1 METCRAT
8 PLFSPP
14 QAFEGRNKGTS
25 QKQTSSLLKLT
36 SRVPRLPG
44 WIYSDGRRAMGE
56 SERQIKI
63 GRKARWKGWGRKG
76 EDRRKEKGRV

>member
-14 QAFEGRNKGTS
+14 QAFDGRNKGTS

-36 SRVPRLPG
+36 SRVP
-44 WIYSDGRRAMGE
+44 
-56 SERQIKI
+56 
-63 GRKARWKGWGRKG
+63 
-76 EDRRKEKGRV
+76 KEKGEMERMGEKRRRQTKRKGQGMKEREIASTVIFKSERR